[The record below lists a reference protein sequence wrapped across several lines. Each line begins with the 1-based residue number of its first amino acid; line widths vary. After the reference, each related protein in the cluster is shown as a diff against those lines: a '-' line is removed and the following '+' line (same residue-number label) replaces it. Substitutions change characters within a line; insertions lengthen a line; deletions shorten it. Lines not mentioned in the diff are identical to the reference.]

1 MNTAS
6 IENSVNFETWELEI
20 LDLFVGIFDTFGFP
34 KSTAMIY
41 GVLYCSDEDLLQEE
55 IGRRLGI
62 SVGSASQG
70 LKVLTTI
77 GAVHRLSQPGQRQ
90 SAYSPERSM
99 RRLLAYFIDAQ
110 MRPRLNAGQ
119 EKLKTIEENIP
130 ADNLNARQ
138 KVRTLI
144 EWQRKADKALPIIS
158 TLFGK

>member
-1 MNTAS
+1 
-6 IENSVNFETWELEI
+6 
-20 LDLFVGIFDTFGFP
+20 
-34 KSTAMIY
+34 
-41 GVLYCSDEDLLQEE
+41 
-55 IGRRLGI
+55 
-62 SVGSASQG
+62 
-70 LKVLTTI
+70 
-77 GAVHRLSQPGQRQ
+77 
-90 SAYSPERSM
+90 M

-130 ADNLNARQ
+130 ADNLSARH